1 MIEMSLVC
9 LAQLGQIGSPCD
21 SLNQSHFSHSLMQ
34 MFVILSK
41 LADKNKLY
49 TSKMVSAIS
58 KLYLHVPT
66 ICLDIWV
73 GPDKDVV
80 DGEEDGKEGDG
91 KDVDGHCEESSDFLL
106 MI

>member
-1 MIEMSLVC
+1 
-9 LAQLGQIGSPCD
+9 
-21 SLNQSHFSHSLMQ
+21 MQ
-34 MFVILSK
+34 TFVILST
-41 LADKNKLY
+41 LAANNKLY
-49 TSKMVSAIS
+49 TFIPSKMVSTIS

-80 DGEEDGKEGDG
+80 DGEEDGKEGDC